1 MYSSTEDETVIS
13 EELWR
18 VWGHKEKRREQA
30 MARKRKVVSG
40 IILSLL
46 ALGCAVYFIVVR

>member
-30 MARKRKVVSG
+30 RKRKVISG

-46 ALGCAVYFIVVR
+46 ALGCAAYFIVVR

>member
-18 VWGHKEKRREQA
+18 VWGHKDKRREQA